1 MSHTSRA
8 LGYAVTAALALVI
21 VAIVGGLLFLWR
33 AGKAKGPAKTRLQRD
48 LIADLRAAELELE
61 AIEDPRLAVLA
72 CYERMQRTLER
83 GGLPGSPADTPA
95 EIVAR
100 VRQAGAVHGS
110 SPERL
115 AALFEHAKFSP
126 HAVTEDMRREAL
138 GAVTDIR
145 EQLEAE
151 PDRVPSPRRSR
162 REVPGR
168 LDLDPRRHRRH
179 AAARADRL
187 AQPGGAA
194 RGGQPAVRHRPR
206 RPHQHRHAASGA
218 RGRRRSTTRSARRGS
233 RRPGPEDLE
242 RMERLLAFARPGR
255 VDRDTRVAVLLRAAV
270 ARRLRD
276 HHTIDI
282 GRQPLAARRILGD
295 ELYELAR
302 EPDDLDEPDPLGGL
316 TASELL
322 VLTHRIEEI

>member
-1 MSHTSRA
+1 MVVAALLGAAAALAGGGFALTDARAGDRQAAPSVPLLGKYLAIVLVLLIIAVELVLIVRSITRNDLAVARQKRSTVRSLLFMATAFLLVYLLLRSGHLHFQQPDRPPVVQQAQAKASNAKDAVSHTSRA

-33 AGKAKGPAKTRLQRD
+33 AGKAKGPARTRLQRD

-61 AIEDPRLAVLA
+61 AIKDPRLAVLA

-126 HAVTEDMRREAL
+126 HVVTEDMRREAL

-151 PDRVPSPRRSR
+151 PD
-162 REVPGR
+162 
-168 LDLDPRRHRRH
+168 
-179 AAARADRL
+179 A
-187 AQPGGAA
+187 
-194 RGGQPAVRHRPR
+194 
-206 RPHQHRHAASGA
+206 
-218 RGRRRSTTRSARRGS
+218 
-233 RRPGPEDLE
+233 GPEPE
-242 RMERLLAFARPGR
+242 
-255 VDRDTRVAVLLRAAV
+255 AVPA
-270 ARRLRD
+270 
-276 HHTIDI
+276 
-282 GRQPLAARRILGD
+282 
-295 ELYELAR
+295 
-302 EPDDLDEPDPLGGL
+302 
-316 TASELL
+316 
-322 VLTHRIEEI
+322 